1 MLTMTCYDPR
11 IVERFSSLRR
21 SACREVVFPT
31 IEEIMQAGTIRDL
44 LGLVLGL
51 TVVFESGV
59 LMASEPSNYKSIT
72 FCNGMNGYQGTVDVE
87 IWAIAPT
94 TILNSNP
101 QVSVDENNGGAES
114 QVLMRFDGIFGDG
127 ENQIPLGASIT
138 SARLEVGAF
147 DQGDT
152 VHLHR
157 MLVPFGKAPTWN
169 KMISGVSADDLES
182 LRVTETFTFGKISAA
197 SSAVHFE
204 VTETL
209 QAWSNGA
216 KNHGWVFIS
225 TGGNGW
231 DFYASDF
238 DKVAQRPRL
247 IVNYAPPSK
256 HGAKKEKVG
265 TGKATGK

>member
-1 MLTMTCYDPR
+1 METTTIGLELWARAIRKLIGLPVG
-11 IVERFSSLRR
+11 IAILFSIESV
-21 SACREVVFPT
+21 VVFAFETPNFK
-31 IEEIMQAGTIRDL
+31 
-44 LGLVLGL
+44 
-51 TVVFESGV
+51 TV
-59 LMASEPSNYKSIT
+59 T
-72 FCNGMNGYQGTVDVE
+72 FCNGKDGYKGTTDVE
-87 IWAIAPT
+87 IWALAPT

-101 QVSVDENNGGAES
+101 QVTVDENNGGAES
-114 QVLMRFDGIFGDG
+114 QVLMRFDGIFGEG
-127 ENQIPLGASIT
+127 ENQIPLGSSIG

-197 SSAVHFE
+197 ASSVRFE
-204 VTETL
+204 VTETV

-216 KNHGWVFIS
+216 KNHGWVFTN

-231 DFYASDF
+231 DFYSSDF

-247 IVNYAPPSK
+247 IVKFSPPTKPIAKQESVLTVDDSK
-256 HGAKKEKVG
+256 K
-265 TGKATGK
+265 

>member
-1 MLTMTCYDPR
+1 MDA
-11 IVERFSSLRR
+11 S
-21 SACREVVFPT
+21 T
-31 IEEIMQAGTIRDL
+31 IEVKMRAGTIRVL
-44 LGLVLGL
+44 LGLSLRL
-51 TVVFESGV
+51 TILFSFESITV
-59 LMASEPSNYKSIT
+59 LAFETANLKTVT
-72 FCNGMNGYQGTVDVE
+72 FCNGKDGYKGTIDVE
-87 IWAIAPT
+87 IWALAPT
-94 TILNSNP
+94 TILNTNP
-101 QVSVDENNGGAES
+101 QVTVDENNGGAES

-127 ENQIPLGASIT
+127 ENQIPLGSSIT
-138 SARLEVGAF
+138 TARLEVGAF

-182 LRVTETFTFGKISAA
+182 SRVTETFTFGKISAA
-197 SSAVHFE
+197 ASAVHFE

-216 KNHGWVFIS
+216 KNHGWVFIN

-231 DFYASDF
+231 DFYSSDF

-247 IVNYAPPSK
+247 VVKFTPPAKPANPIANSEIVLA
-256 HGAKKEKVG
+256 GE
-265 TGKATGK
+265 ATK

>member
-1 MLTMTCYDPR
+1 MIKLLWLRAFRQP
-11 IVERFSSLRR
+11 IGLPLSIAILISLGSVAVLAVET
-21 SACREVVFPT
+21 PT
-31 IEEIMQAGTIRDL
+31 L
-44 LGLVLGL
+44 K
-51 TVVFESGV
+51 TV
-59 LMASEPSNYKSIT
+59 T
-72 FCNGMNGYQGTVDVE
+72 FCNGKDGYKETIDVE
-87 IWAIAPT
+87 IWALAPT

-101 QVSVDENNGGAES
+101 QVTVDENNGGAES
-114 QVLMRFDGIFGDG
+114 QVLMRFDGIFGEG
-127 ENQIPLGASIT
+127 ENQIPLGASIS

-147 DQGDT
+147 DQGNT

-197 SSAVHFE
+197 SSSVHFE

-216 KNHGWVFIS
+216 KNHGWVFIN
-225 TGGNGW
+225 TGGDGW
-231 DFYASDF
+231 DFYSSDF

-247 IVNYAPPSK
+247 IVKFSPPTKPIANQDSVLTVDASK
-256 HGAKKEKVG
+256 K
-265 TGKATGK
+265 